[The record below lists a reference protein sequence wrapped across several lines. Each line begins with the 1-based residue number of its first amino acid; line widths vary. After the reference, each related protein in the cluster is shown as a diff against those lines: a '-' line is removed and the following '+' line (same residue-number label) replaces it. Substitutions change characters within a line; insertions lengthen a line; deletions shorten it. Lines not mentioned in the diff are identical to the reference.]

1 MKGSIKGK
9 IGIERGERGIVTLR
23 IDNVA
28 HRNALN
34 NDMIAALTAAFRAV
48 AEDRD
53 CRVVV
58 LRGAGG
64 MFCAG
69 REINDIQALQGSNMD
84 VLNAAYARLLE
95 LNLAAY
101 YCPKPVV
108 SVLERYALGAGIM
121 LAGWSDIAL
130 AEEECLIGYPEVKI
144 GLPPTQ
150 TTIQLIR
157 GVHRKAAVEL
167 LLTARNIR
175 APEAARLGLITR
187 AVPAATLQADVDAVV
202 EALLAASPE
211 AVTRTKQMIWKTEDA
226 DYRSAITIGVDVISV
241 AAATA
246 SAKEGIAAFVEK
258 RKPQW

>member
-1 MKGSIKGK
+1 MNADIQ
-9 IGIERGERGIVTLR
+9 IERDERGIVTFR
-23 IDNVA
+23 IHNPA
-28 HRNALN
+28 HHNAMN
-34 NDMIAALTAAFRAV
+34 NAMIAALTAALKAV
-48 AEDRD
+48 ADDRH

-58 LRGAGG
+58 LRGSGG
-64 MFCAG
+64 IFCAG
-69 REINDIQALQGSNMD
+69 REINDIQTLQCAGMD
-84 VLNAAYARLLE
+84 VLNAAYSRLLE

-121 LAGWSDIAL
+121 IAGWSDIAL
-130 AEEECLIGYPEVKI
+130 AEEECLIGYPEVRI

-187 AVPAATLQADVDAVV
+187 AVPAADLQSEVDAVLD
-202 EALLAASPE
+202 ALLLASPE
-211 AVTRTKQMIWKTEDA
+211 ALTRTKQMIWKTEDA
-226 DYRSAITIGVDVISV
+226 EYRSAITIGVDVISV

-246 SAKEGIAAFVEK
+246 SAREGITAFIEK
-258 RKPQW
+258 RSPQW

>member
-1 MKGSIKGK
+1 MKGSIDV
-9 IGIERGERGIVTLR
+9 ERDARGVTTFR
-23 IDNVA
+23 IDNAA

-34 NDMIAALTAAFRAV
+34 NNMIASLTTAFRA
-48 AEDRD
+48 AADDRE
-53 CRVVV
+53 CRMVV

-69 REINDIQALQGSNMD
+69 REINDIQALQDSSMD
-84 VLNAAYARLLE
+84 LLNAAYARLLD

-101 YCPKPVV
+101 YCPKPVL
-108 SVLERYALGAGIM
+108 SVLERFALGAGIM

-130 AEEECLIGYPEVKI
+130 AEEGCLIGYPEVKI

-167 LLTARNIR
+167 LLTARTIR

-187 AVPAATLQADVDAVV
+187 AVPAAALQTEVDAVI

-211 AVTRTKQMIWKTEDA
+211 AITRTKQMIWKTEDA
-226 DYRSAITIGVDVISV
+226 DYRSAISTGVDVISV

-246 SAKEGIAAFVEK
+246 SAREGISAFVEK